1 MFPKKKLSNLFKI
14 LGVLIPELKPNSL
27 QTIVAEKAV
36 SQPEFAPQ
44 TGRPL
49 IKTLPSEQFL
59 PPVKHIL
66 P

>member
-1 MFPKKKLSNLFKI
+1 MFPKKKLTNLFKT
-14 LGVLIPELKPNSL
+14 LGVLTPELKPNSL

-49 IKTLPSEQFL
+49 IKTLPSEQFP
-59 PPVKHIL
+59 PPVKQIL